1 MSENRYFDM
10 NCCSFL
16 KFIVV
21 VGVLVLGIYFMGSVL
36 CVMVGVLV
44 KLVENVKC
52 VNLFIVLC
60 FDGMVEVIC
69 YCSEMGQQICIVI
82 V

>member
-1 MSENRYFDM
+1 MSENIYFDM

-16 KFIVV
+16 KLIVV
-21 VGVLVLGIYFMGSVL
+21 VGVLVFGIYFMGGVF

-52 VNLFIVLC
+52 VNLFIVFC
-60 FDGMVEVIC
+60 FDGMVEVMC
-69 YCSEMGQQICIVI
+69 YCSEMG
-82 V
+82 